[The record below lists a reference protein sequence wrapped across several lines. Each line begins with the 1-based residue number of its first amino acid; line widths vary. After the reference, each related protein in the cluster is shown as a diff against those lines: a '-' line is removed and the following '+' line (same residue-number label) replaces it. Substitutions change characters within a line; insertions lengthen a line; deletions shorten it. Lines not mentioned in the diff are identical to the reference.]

1 MAKYSELTEE
11 QKKQFVNKIAKD
23 LNKALYQTGENRPSG
38 GTQEATVASIAN
50 MIRTIGG
57 PEASELVDRVSAAKD
72 EKGVSYFKKGGGN
85 LRSALIKD
93 YSFGDEDDIL
103 NAFGYATDKFG
114 FDSDQAA
121 LAKVGKGLD
130 KSDFPRFGKITSL
143 DDLPE
148 GAGSLVTNVAET
160 ERDIPSFYDMGFTVD
175 SKATPAAGTGTGT
188 GTGTSTGPM
197 KDDGPMG
204 PFRSQEERQKA
215 TNIRAQALKKF
226 MSGSQK
232 TNPLQEA
239 RNKQARLSG
248 ADGPYGYK
256 GGFDQM
262 QKDQSILRATRLGQ
276 RESDGGF
283 RLRSAAERQARIRE
297 GQFNLQEPKRIVME
311 NFRNRYGDGAGGSRL
326 EQEIKQFQ
334 KDTGVKDPLRLE
346 SETRAKEQMRAF
358 GQTARDRQKT
368 LEKYRVKEPPK
379 FGDEVAA
386 LNKKDQ
392 ARVMA
397 LVNKR
402 EEEMKKKKKPV
413 R

>member
-38 GTQEATVASIAN
+38 GTQEASVASIAN

-114 FDSDQAA
+114 FDSDQAS
-121 LAKVGKGLD
+121 LAKLGKGVD
-130 KSDFPRFGKITSL
+130 KSDFSRFGKLTSL

-175 SKATPAAGTGTGT
+175 SKPTPAAG
-188 GTGTSTGPM
+188 
-197 KDDGPMG
+197 
-204 PFRSQEERQKA
+204 
-215 TNIRAQALKKF
+215 
-226 MSGSQK
+226 SGSGSSGKAGSFMDQITGLTNKLQDKFGKPNPQK
-232 TNPLQEA
+232 VNALQAA

-248 ADGPYGYK
+248 AEGPYGYK

-334 KDTGVKDPLRLE
+334 KDTGVKDPLELE
-346 SETRAKEQMRAF
+346 SQTKNKEAK
-358 GQTARDRQKT
+358 ARDLKRATERQRV
-368 LEKYRVKEPPK
+368 LDRYRVKEPEK
-379 FGDEVAA
+379 FGPEVAA
-386 LNKKDQ
+386 LDAKDQ
-392 ARVMA
+392 ARVMS

-402 EEEMKKKKKPV
+402 EEEMKKKNPV

>member
-23 LNKALYQTGENRPSG
+23 LNKALFQTGENRPSG
-38 GTQEATVASIAN
+38 GTQEASVASIAN

-114 FDSDQAA
+114 FDSDQAS
-121 LAKVGKGLD
+121 LAKLGKGVD
-130 KSDFPRFGKITSL
+130 KSDFSRFGKLTSL

-175 SKATPAAGTGTGT
+175 SKPTPAAGSGSGSSGKAGSFMDQITGLTNKLQDKFGK
-188 GTGTSTGPM
+188 PN
-197 KDDGPMG
+197 P
-204 PFRSQEERQKA
+204 QKVRA
-215 TNIRAQALKKF
+215 LQAAKNMYGYEGGAAQA
-226 MSGSQK
+226 
-232 TNPLQEA
+232 
-239 RNKQARLSG
+239 R
-248 ADGPYGYK
+248 
-256 GGFDQM
+256 
-262 QKDQSILRATRLGQ
+262 KDQALLKSTRLGM
-276 RESDGGF
+276 READGSF
-283 RLRSAAERQARIRE
+283 RLRTADEIAARNRE
-297 GQFNLQEPKRIVME
+297 GRASINQPKRDVMK
-311 NFRNRYGDGAGGSRL
+311 NFRDRYGDGVGGSRL
-326 EQEIKQFQ
+326 EQEMKQFQ
-334 KDTGVKDPLRLE
+334 KDTGVKDPLKLE
-346 SETRAKEQMRAF
+346 SDTRANEQMRAF
-358 GQTARDRQKT
+358 EQTARDRQKT
-368 LEKYRVKEPPK
+368 LDKYRVKEPPK

-386 LNKKDQ
+386 LNEKDQ

-402 EEEMKKKKKPV
+402 EEEMKKKPV